1 MRALA
6 RAKPFGTPRPV
17 TSFVASAATGPI
29 IRSILRFVAAVRRP
43 GLDQRS
49 IDAKMLVAEQSG
61 DLRLGN
67 DRVEQVSGDTAP
79 NNRSRF
85 LTLRSSWIQLQH
97 VTEVWVV
104 VADSILESATYRISM
119 RWFRHGRSVRR
130 LDGVSGADPR
140 RQSPVERPY
149 SLCTGFHEQSRRL
162 RCRGLIRAG
171 AVKNNLA
178 IGRPLLSVPGNV
190 LQRYV

>member
-1 MRALA
+1 MHLPKR
-6 RAKPFGTPRPV
+6 
-17 TSFVASAATGPI
+17 
-29 IRSILRFVAAVRRP
+29 IRRGSSPLSPSLTAVHQISVQYP
-43 GLDQRS
+43 GR
-49 IDAKMLVAEQSG
+49 IFF
-61 DLRLGN
+61 
-67 DRVEQVSGDTAP
+67 P
-79 NNRSRF
+79 
-85 LTLRSSWIQLQH
+85 
-97 VTEVWVV
+97 EVWVV

-119 RWFRHGRSVRR
+119 RWFTHGRSVRR

-140 RQSPVERPY
+140 RQSPVQRSY

-190 LQRYV
+190 LQRYVEGPRYRGFKEQALLR